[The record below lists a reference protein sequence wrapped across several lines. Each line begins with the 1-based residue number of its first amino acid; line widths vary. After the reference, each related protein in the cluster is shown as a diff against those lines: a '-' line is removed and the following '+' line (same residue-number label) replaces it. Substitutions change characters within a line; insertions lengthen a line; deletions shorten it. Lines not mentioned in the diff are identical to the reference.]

1 MARQKKEKFDRLA
14 DAELDIMNLL
24 WSRGEA
30 MKASEIVKELAGKRE
45 WKPQTAHVLLHRL
58 ADRDFITIDKS
69 EYSHKFGAAISEKD
83 YLLLESNTLRRRI
96 GGNFKSLVA
105 SLIEAENV
113 TEEDINEIESLL
125 AKKRA
130 ELAKKDM

>member
-1 MARQKKEKFDRLA
+1 MARQKKEKYDRLA

-30 MKASEIVKELAGKRE
+30 LKASEIVKELSGKRE

-58 ADRDFITIDKS
+58 ADREFIFIDKS
-69 EYSHKFGAAISEKD
+69 QYSHKFGAAISEKD

-113 TEEDINEIESLL
+113 TDEDITELENLL
-125 AKKRA
+125 ASKRA
-130 ELAKKDM
+130 QLAKKDM

>member
-14 DAELDIMNLL
+14 DTELDIMNLL

-30 MKASEIVKELAGKRE
+30 LKASEIVKELSGKRE

-58 ADRDFITIDKS
+58 AEREFIVIDKS

-83 YLLLESNTLRRRI
+83 YLFLESNTLRRRI
-96 GGNFKSLVA
+96 GGSFKSLVA

-113 TEEDINEIESLL
+113 TEEDISELESLL
-125 AKKRA
+125 ANKRA
-130 ELAKKDM
+130 QLKGKD

>member
-1 MARQKKEKFDRLA
+1 MSRPKKEKFDRLA

-24 WSRGEA
+24 WQCEGT
-30 MKASEIVKELAGKRE
+30 MKVSEIVKKLSDVRD
-45 WKPQTAHVLLHRL
+45 WKPQTAHVLLGRL
-58 ADRDFITIDKS
+58 ADRGFIYVDKS
-69 EYSHKFGAAISEKD
+69 EYIHKFGASVSEKE

-113 TEEDINEIESLL
+113 TEEDITELENLL
-125 AKKRA
+125 ASKRA
-130 ELAKKDM
+130 ELSEKNK